1 MNSPM
6 GQKMNVGSVSQR
18 GVTLIEL
25 LVCVALVA
33 VLASLAMPSVI
44 TYIKQDRINS
54 SVHHLNSVYQF
65 ARSEAVKREK
75 TIKLVKNNTQWDVT
89 IVENQQAT
97 VLRTFTIEHESIRV
111 QLVDREIRSTGELNQ
126 VSNILVTDNDNST
139 LDYRLCIL
147 RSGQSW
153 ISEAAENCV

>member
-1 MNSPM
+1 
-6 GQKMNVGSVSQR
+6 MNVGSVSQR

>member
-1 MNSPM
+1 
-6 GQKMNVGSVSQR
+6 MNVGSVSQR

-54 SVHHLNSVYQF
+54 SIHHLNSVYQF

-75 TIKLVKNNTQWDVT
+75 PIKLVKNNTQWDVT

>member
-1 MNSPM
+1 
-6 GQKMNVGSVSQR
+6 MNVGSASQR

-75 TIKLVKNNTQWDVT
+75 PIKLVKNNTQWDVT
-89 IVENQQAT
+89 IVENQQAM